1 MKPRAVAQGTIPIW
15 PTWNGHTDEMTTRN
29 IVISAFAGATL
40 GAVSF
45 TVRRAG
51 ACDACC
57 ARRWR

>member
-1 MKPRAVAQGTIPIW
+1 
-15 PTWNGHTDEMTTRN
+15 MTTRN